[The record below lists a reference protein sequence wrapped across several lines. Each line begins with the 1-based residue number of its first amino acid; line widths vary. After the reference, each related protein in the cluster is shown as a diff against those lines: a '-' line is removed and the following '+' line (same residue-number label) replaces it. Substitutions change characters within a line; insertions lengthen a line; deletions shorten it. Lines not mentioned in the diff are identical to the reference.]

1 MRLQIKF
8 QSTMMTS
15 PPSLS
20 DEITPMWSRSRWAQ
34 GSWRILFGHFLV
46 LCLVIRQQRNT
57 YRVAIRI
64 ALLYLKRAFH
74 VPRIVWNSLWSC
86 DRRWYRVDR
95 YRVRFSTCFFPKHT
109 ITRLQLLIVLNREY
123 PEERVSREK
132 RTTAKLY
139 ARRREENAIIRESK
153 EKIVVKRGISGSFS
167 Q

>member
-1 MRLQIKF
+1 MV
-8 QSTMMTS
+8 S
-15 PPSLS
+15 
-20 DEITPMWSRSRWAQ
+20 SRSIP
-34 GSWRILFGHFLV
+34 STFL
-46 LCLVIRQQRNT
+46 L
-57 YRVAIRI
+57 
-64 ALLYLKRAFH
+64 
-74 VPRIVWNSLWSC
+74 
-86 DRRWYRVDR
+86 
-95 YRVRFSTCFFPKHT
+95 PKHT